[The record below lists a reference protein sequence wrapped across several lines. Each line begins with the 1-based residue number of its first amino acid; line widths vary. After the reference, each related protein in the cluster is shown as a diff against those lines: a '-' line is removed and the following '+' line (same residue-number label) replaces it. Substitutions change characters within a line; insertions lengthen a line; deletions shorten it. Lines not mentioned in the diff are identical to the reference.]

1 MKNRYTHTIQLSKN
15 DCGIACIKTILSYY
29 YYDID
34 YIDIKKKFGDTS
46 NGINILDLK
55 KFFNSIGFETRI
67 YKISY
72 ERLVDLDNISDKE
85 LPCIILTK
93 NSEGNHYIVL
103 QKLKK
108 SNKCLISD
116 PDHPKIETVKFDELI
131 KKSYFILTIKRTT
144 EIKKCEI
151 IKKYNRNNIMFDIV
165 KKYRKQILHITLMSL
180 LISLVSIAVSTVFGV
195 AVDQILP
202 NLKSLPNLLIVF
214 ILIVLLGSNL
224 IAVVLDY
231 YKYNEA
237 LLLNNSIEKYI
248 YETFINKLLY
258 LKKNYYH
265 ELSSSELI
273 ARLKD
278 GMQIIDVVSSL
289 LTNSIIDTF
298 TIVVSIIV
306 LVNISIWL
314 TLTITISII
323 ISVLIINFYYQSI
336 LNNSYSI
343 SKSYANLDERMIYAI
358 SSLETINI
366 FNNEKKEESILNSLV
381 DKYIKDKN
389 ENNILFKNEMFFQ
402 KIISQLTV
410 VFVMILGIWL
420 IYKQNISIGKLIIFF
435 NVSSMLVQSA
445 ANMINVQLNMEN
457 FYVSYKRF
465 VSILDN
471 METIN
476 QYNEWVYLKKINK
489 IEFKNVSVKY
499 DNHLLINN
507 INIVLNSSD
516 KNILI
521 DGKSGSGKTTIAKIL
536 TKLNENYKGD
546 VFINDIN
553 IKDYVNEV
561 IRDNITYVSNELQIP
576 KSSILEYLTDG
587 KKIPIDYVIKVC
599 KDVCI
604 LEDILNF
611 PNQFDSKIIESGENL
626 SLGQKQRL
634 CLAHGLLRKP
644 NVIIFDECF
653 SNIDLKTKQTILENL
668 NKYNM
673 NKIFIS
679 HQKLEI
685 NYDKQFYINNSR
697 IDEVKAK

>member
-72 ERLVDLDNISDKE
+72 ERLVDFDNISDKE

-165 KKYRKQILHITLMSL
+165 KKYRKQILHITLMSS

-265 ELSSSELI
+265 ELSSGELI

>member
-1 MKNRYTHTIQLSKN
+1 M
-15 DCGIACIKTILSYY
+15 
-29 YYDID
+29 
-34 YIDIKKKFGDTS
+34 
-46 NGINILDLK
+46 
-55 KFFNSIGFETRI
+55 
-67 YKISY
+67 
-72 ERLVDLDNISDKE
+72 
-85 LPCIILTK
+85 
-93 NSEGNHYIVL
+93 
-103 QKLKK
+103 
-108 SNKCLISD
+108 
-116 PDHPKIETVKFDELI
+116 
-131 KKSYFILTIKRTT
+131 
-144 EIKKCEI
+144 
-151 IKKYNRNNIMFDIV
+151 
-165 KKYRKQILHITLMSL
+165 
-180 LISLVSIAVSTVFGV
+180 
-195 AVDQILP
+195 
-202 NLKSLPNLLIVF
+202 
-214 ILIVLLGSNL
+214 
-224 IAVVLDY
+224 
-231 YKYNEA
+231 
-237 LLLNNSIEKYI
+237 
-248 YETFINKLLY
+248 
-258 LKKNYYH
+258 
-265 ELSSSELI
+265 
-273 ARLKD
+273 
-278 GMQIIDVVSSL
+278 
-289 LTNSIIDTF
+289 
-298 TIVVSIIV
+298 
-306 LVNISIWL
+306 
-314 TLTITISII
+314 TITISII

-366 FNNEKKEESILNSLV
+366 FNNEKEESILNSLV

-576 KSSILEYLTDG
+576 KLQY
-587 KKIPIDYVIKVC
+587 
-599 KDVCI
+599 
-604 LEDILNF
+604 
-611 PNQFDSKIIESGENL
+611 
-626 SLGQKQRL
+626 
-634 CLAHGLLRKP
+634 
-644 NVIIFDECF
+644 
-653 SNIDLKTKQTILENL
+653 
-668 NKYNM
+668 
-673 NKIFIS
+673 
-679 HQKLEI
+679 
-685 NYDKQFYINNSR
+685 
-697 IDEVKAK
+697 

>member
-72 ERLVDLDNISDKE
+72 ERLVDFDNISDKE

-265 ELSSSELI
+265 ELSSGELI

>member
-1 MKNRYTHTIQLSKN
+1 
-15 DCGIACIKTILSYY
+15 
-29 YYDID
+29 
-34 YIDIKKKFGDTS
+34 
-46 NGINILDLK
+46 
-55 KFFNSIGFETRI
+55 
-67 YKISY
+67 
-72 ERLVDLDNISDKE
+72 
-85 LPCIILTK
+85 
-93 NSEGNHYIVL
+93 
-103 QKLKK
+103 
-108 SNKCLISD
+108 
-116 PDHPKIETVKFDELI
+116 
-131 KKSYFILTIKRTT
+131 
-144 EIKKCEI
+144 
-151 IKKYNRNNIMFDIV
+151 
-165 KKYRKQILHITLMSL
+165 
-180 LISLVSIAVSTVFGV
+180 
-195 AVDQILP
+195 
-202 NLKSLPNLLIVF
+202 
-214 ILIVLLGSNL
+214 
-224 IAVVLDY
+224 
-231 YKYNEA
+231 
-237 LLLNNSIEKYI
+237 
-248 YETFINKLLY
+248 
-258 LKKNYYH
+258 
-265 ELSSSELI
+265 
-273 ARLKD
+273 
-278 GMQIIDVVSSL
+278 
-289 LTNSIIDTF
+289 
-298 TIVVSIIV
+298 
-306 LVNISIWL
+306 
-314 TLTITISII
+314 
-323 ISVLIINFYYQSI
+323 
-336 LNNSYSI
+336 
-343 SKSYANLDERMIYAI
+343 
-358 SSLETINI
+358 
-366 FNNEKKEESILNSLV
+366 
-381 DKYIKDKN
+381 
-389 ENNILFKNEMFFQ
+389 
-402 KIISQLTV
+402 
-410 VFVMILGIWL
+410 MILGIWL

>member
-1 MKNRYTHTIQLSKN
+1 M
-15 DCGIACIKTILSYY
+15 
-29 YYDID
+29 
-34 YIDIKKKFGDTS
+34 
-46 NGINILDLK
+46 
-55 KFFNSIGFETRI
+55 
-67 YKISY
+67 
-72 ERLVDLDNISDKE
+72 
-85 LPCIILTK
+85 
-93 NSEGNHYIVL
+93 
-103 QKLKK
+103 
-108 SNKCLISD
+108 
-116 PDHPKIETVKFDELI
+116 
-131 KKSYFILTIKRTT
+131 
-144 EIKKCEI
+144 
-151 IKKYNRNNIMFDIV
+151 
-165 KKYRKQILHITLMSL
+165 
-180 LISLVSIAVSTVFGV
+180 
-195 AVDQILP
+195 
-202 NLKSLPNLLIVF
+202 
-214 ILIVLLGSNL
+214 
-224 IAVVLDY
+224 
-231 YKYNEA
+231 
-237 LLLNNSIEKYI
+237 
-248 YETFINKLLY
+248 
-258 LKKNYYH
+258 
-265 ELSSSELI
+265 
-273 ARLKD
+273 
-278 GMQIIDVVSSL
+278 
-289 LTNSIIDTF
+289 
-298 TIVVSIIV
+298 
-306 LVNISIWL
+306 
-314 TLTITISII
+314 
-323 ISVLIINFYYQSI
+323 IINFYYQSI

>member
-72 ERLVDLDNISDKE
+72 ERLVDFDNISDKE

-116 PDHPKIETVKFDELI
+116 PDHPKIETVKFD
-131 KKSYFILTIKRTT
+131 
-144 EIKKCEI
+144 EI

-265 ELSSSELI
+265 ELSSGELI